1 MEELVRKLNAEY
13 GFDLSEE
20 EIQLVA
26 RQAEAAERLMKRL
39 YEVDVSHVMPL
50 ATIERRRIGDER
62 A

>member
-1 MEELVRKLNAEY
+1 MEELVRRLNAEY

-20 EIQLVA
+20 EIKLVA

-39 YEVDVSHVMPL
+39 YEVDVSRVMPL
-50 ATIERRRIGDER
+50 ATIDRKRMSDER